1 MKRAARAAGGSVRR
15 AALVLAVLVPAS
27 LAVGIWAGPVS
38 LTPAELW
45 AGLAHA
51 QGAAGPIVRELRL
64 PRVLLAFLVGGSL
77 SVVGAALQ
85 ALLRNPLADPYLLGL
100 SGGAGLGA
108 VIAIALNPGWPWA
121 VPAAAFA
128 GAVGAVALVYRL
140 SVVAGRRLDP
150 RVLLLAGV
158 VVGSF
163 AGAIMTAV
171 VSISEAAELRRA
183 FLWLLGGFGGASW
196 RAVAVFAAYAVVPLA
211 ALLLSGRALDLLAIG
226 EETAQHLGADVERQ
240 KRLVYAA
247 TSLLTAASVAV
258 CGIVGF
264 VGLVVPHAIR
274 RAWTPLHRR
283 LLPVAFFAGGAFLVL
298 ADALARTVARP
309 LELPVGAVTALVGV
323 PLFALLLRRNL
334 T

>member
-1 MKRAARAAGGSVRR
+1 VKRV
-15 AALVLAVLVPAS
+15 ALLLLVPVS
-27 LAVGIWAGPVS
+27 LLIGLWAGPVTFS
-38 LTPAELW
+38 PQELW
-45 AGLAHA
+45 DGLLHPYADS
-51 QGAAGPIVRELRL
+51 AAIVRELRV

-77 SVVGAALQ
+77 SVTGASLQ

-108 VIAIALNPGWPWA
+108 VLAIALNPDWPWA

-128 GAVGAVALVYRL
+128 GATGAVALVYRL
-140 SVVAGRRLDP
+140 SVVSGRRLDP

-163 AGAIMTAV
+163 AGAIMTTV
-171 VSISEAAELRRA
+171 ISLSEAAELRRA
-183 FLWLLGGFGGASW
+183 FLWLLGGFGGSSW
-196 RAVAVFAAYAVVPLA
+196 RAVSVFLVYATVPLVL
-211 ALLLSGRALDLLAIG
+211 LLLSGRALDLLSLG
-226 EETAQHLGADVERQ
+226 EESAKHLGADVERS
-240 KRLVYAA
+240 KRIVYLA

-274 RAWTPLHRR
+274 RLWTPMHRE
-283 LLPVAFFAGGAFLVL
+283 LLPAAFLAGGAFLVL
-298 ADALARTVARP
+298 ADALARTIVRP
-309 LELPVGAVTALVGV
+309 LELPVGAVTAIVGV
-323 PLFALLLRRNL
+323 PLFALLLRRNY

>member
-1 MKRAARAAGGSVRR
+1 MRR
-15 AALVLAVLVPAS
+15 SGLVLVLLVPLS
-27 LAVGIWAGPVS
+27 LAVGLWAGPVTLS
-38 LTPAELW
+38 PRELW
-45 AGLAHA
+45 DGLVHPYAES
-51 QGAAGPIVRELRL
+51 AAIVRDLRV

-77 SVVGAALQ
+77 SVVGASLQ

-108 VIAIALNPGWPWA
+108 VIAIALNPNWPWA

-128 GAVGAVALVYRL
+128 GAAGAVALVYRL

-158 VVGSF
+158 IVGSF
-163 AGAIMTAV
+163 AGAIMTTV
-171 VSISEAAELRRA
+171 VSLSDAAELRRA

-196 RAVAVFAAYAVVPLA
+196 SALLIFCAYAAAPLLV
-211 ALLLSGRALDLLAIG
+211 LLLSSRALDLLALG
-226 EETAQHLGADVERQ
+226 EESAKHLGADVERN
-240 KRLVYAA
+240 KRVVYIA

-264 VGLVVPHAIR
+264 VGLVVPHAVR
-274 RAWTPLHRR
+274 RLWTPMHRE
-283 LLPVAFFAGGAFLVL
+283 LLPAVFFLGGAF
-298 ADALARTVARP
+298 
-309 LELPVGAVTALVGV
+309 ELPVGAVTAIVGV
-323 PLFALLLRRNL
+323 PLFALLLRRNY

>member
-1 MKRAARAAGGSVRR
+1 VKRLG
-15 AALVLAVLVPAS
+15 LLLLVPVS
-27 LAVGIWAGPVS
+27 LVIGLWAGPVTF
-38 LTPAELW
+38 TPLELW
-45 AGLAHA
+45 DGLVHPHA
-51 QGAAGPIVRELRL
+51 NASDIVRELRV

-77 SVVGAALQ
+77 SIVGASLQ

-108 VIAIALNPGWPWA
+108 VLAIALNPDWPWA

-128 GAVGAVALVYRL
+128 GATGAVALVYRL

-163 AGAIMTAV
+163 AGAIMTTV
-171 VSISEAAELRRA
+171 VSLSEAAELRRA
-183 FLWLLGGFGGASW
+183 FLWLLGGFGASSW
-196 RAVAVFAAYAVVPLA
+196 RAVWVFSAYAALPLV
-211 ALLLSGRALDLLAIG
+211 LLFLSARSLDLLSLG
-226 EETAQHLGADVERQ
+226 EESAKHLGADVERN
-240 KRLVYAA
+240 KRLVYIA

-274 RAWTPLHRR
+274 RLGTPMHRE
-283 LLPVAFFAGGAFLVL
+283 LLPAAFLAGGAFLVL
-298 ADALARTVARP
+298 ADALARTVVRP
-309 LELPVGAVTALVGV
+309 LELPVGAVTAIVGV
-323 PLFALLLRRNL
+323 PLFALLLRRNY

>member
-1 MKRAARAAGGSVRR
+1 VKRV
-15 AALVLAVLVPAS
+15 ALLLLVPVS
-27 LAVGIWAGPVS
+27 LLVGLWAGPVTFS
-38 LTPAELW
+38 PQELW
-45 AGLAHA
+45 EGLLHPYADS
-51 QGAAGPIVRELRL
+51 AAIVRELRV

-77 SVVGAALQ
+77 SVTGASLQ

-108 VIAIALNPGWPWA
+108 VLAIALNPDWPWA

-128 GAVGAVALVYRL
+128 GATGAVALVYRL
-140 SVVAGRRLDP
+140 SVVSGRRLDP

-163 AGAIMTAV
+163 AGAIMTTV
-171 VSISEAAELRRA
+171 ISLSEAAELRRA
-183 FLWLLGGFGGASW
+183 FLWLLGGFGGSSW
-196 RAVAVFAAYAVVPLA
+196 RAVSVFSVYAAVPLVL
-211 ALLLSGRALDLLAIG
+211 LLLSGRALDLLSLG
-226 EETAQHLGADVERQ
+226 EESAKHLGADVERS
-240 KRLVYAA
+240 KRIVYLA

-274 RAWTPLHRR
+274 RLWTPMHRE
-283 LLPVAFFAGGAFLVL
+283 LLPAAFLAGGAFLVL
-298 ADALARTVARP
+298 ADALARTIVRP
-309 LELPVGAVTALVGV
+309 LELPVGAVTAIVGV
-323 PLFALLLRRNL
+323 PLFALLLRRNY

>member
-1 MKRAARAAGGSVRR
+1 MTRAAG
-15 AALVLAVLVPAS
+15 VLIMLLVPVS
-27 LAVGIWAGPVS
+27 LVVGLWAGPVTLS
-38 LTPAELW
+38 PAELW
-45 AGLAHA
+45 DGLRHPYADS
-51 QGAAGPIVRELRL
+51 AAIVRELRL

-77 SVVGAALQ
+77 SVVGASLQ

-108 VIAIALNPGWPWA
+108 VVAIALNPNWPWA

-128 GAVGAVALVYRL
+128 GAAGAVVYRL

-158 VVGSF
+158 VVGAF
-163 AGAIMTAV
+163 AGAIMTTV
-171 VSISEAAELRRA
+171 VSLSGAAELRRA

-196 RAVAVFAAYAVVPLA
+196 SALLIFSAYAALPLLV
-211 ALLLSGRALDLLAIG
+211 LLVMARALDLLALG
-226 EETAQHLGADVERQ
+226 EESAKHLGADVERN
-240 KRLVYAA
+240 KRIVYIA

-264 VGLVVPHAIR
+264 VGLIVPHAAR
-274 RAWTPLHRR
+274 RIWTPMHRQ
-283 LLPVAFFAGGAFLVL
+283 LLPAVFFVGGAFLVL
-298 ADALARTVARP
+298 ADGLARTIVRP
-309 LELPVGAVTALVGV
+309 LELPVGAVTAIVGV
-323 PLFALLLRRNL
+323 PLFALLLRRNY

>member
-1 MKRAARAAGGSVRR
+1 MKRSG
-15 AALVLAVLVPAS
+15 LVLVLLVPLS
-27 LAVGIWAGPVS
+27 LAVGLWAGPVTLS
-38 LTPAELW
+38 PLELW
-45 AGLAHA
+45 DGLVHPYAES
-51 QGAAGPIVRELRL
+51 AAIVRDLRV

-77 SVVGAALQ
+77 SVVGASLQ

-108 VIAIALNPGWPWA
+108 VIAIALNPDWPWA

-128 GAVGAVALVYRL
+128 GAAGAVALVYRL

-158 VVGSF
+158 IVGSF
-163 AGAIMTAV
+163 AGAIMTTV
-171 VSISEAAELRRA
+171 VSLSEAAELRRA

-196 RAVAVFAAYAVVPLA
+196 SALLIFCAYAAAPLLV
-211 ALLLSGRALDLLAIG
+211 LLLSSRALDLLALG
-226 EETAQHLGADVERQ
+226 EESAKHLGADVERN
-240 KRLVYAA
+240 KRVVYIA

-264 VGLVVPHAIR
+264 VGLVVPHAVR
-274 RAWTPLHRR
+274 RLWTPMHRE
-283 LLPVAFFAGGAFLVL
+283 LLPAVFFLGGAFLVL
-298 ADALARTVARP
+298 ADGLARTIVRP
-309 LELPVGAVTALVGV
+309 LELPVGAVTAIVGV
-323 PLFALLLRRNL
+323 PLFALLLRRNY

>member
-1 MKRAARAAGGSVRR
+1 VKRAGVLLLLIPLS
-15 AALVLAVLVPAS
+15 LVIGL
-27 LAVGIWAGPVS
+27 WAGPVTFS
-38 LTPAELW
+38 PLELW
-45 AGLAHA
+45 DGLIHPYAD
-51 QGAAGPIVRELRL
+51 AAPIVRELRV

-77 SVVGAALQ
+77 SIVGASLQ

-108 VIAIALNPGWPWA
+108 VLAIALNPAWPWA

-128 GAVGAVALVYRL
+128 GATGAVALVYRL

-163 AGAIMTAV
+163 AGALMTTV
-171 VSISEAAELRRA
+171 VSLSEAAELRRA
-183 FLWLLGGFGGASW
+183 FLWLLGGFGASSW
-196 RAVAVFAAYAVVPLA
+196 QAVSVFSAYAAAPLV
-211 ALLLSGRALDLLAIG
+211 LLFLSGRTLDLLSLG
-226 EETAQHLGADVERQ
+226 EESAKHLGADVERS
-240 KRLVYAA
+240 KRLVYIA

-274 RAWTPLHRR
+274 RLGAPMHRE
-283 LLPVAFFAGGAFLVL
+283 LLPAAFVAGGAFLVL
-298 ADALARTVARP
+298 ADAVARTVVRP
-309 LELPVGAVTALVGV
+309 LELPVGAVTAIVGV
-323 PLFALLLRRNL
+323 PLFALLLRRNY

>member
-1 MKRAARAAGGSVRR
+1 VKRVGLLLLLIPLS
-15 AALVLAVLVPAS
+15 LVIGL
-27 LAVGIWAGPVS
+27 WAGPVTF
-38 LTPAELW
+38 TPAELW
-45 AGLAHA
+45 DGLIHPYAD
-51 QGAAGPIVRELRL
+51 AAPIVRELRV
-64 PRVLLAFLVGGSL
+64 PRVVLAFLVGGSL
-77 SVVGAALQ
+77 SIVGASLQ

-108 VIAIALNPGWPWA
+108 VLAIALNPAWPWA

-128 GAVGAVALVYRL
+128 GATGAVALVYRL

-163 AGAIMTAV
+163 AGALMTTV
-171 VSISEAAELRRA
+171 VSLSEAAELRRA
-183 FLWLLGGFGGASW
+183 FLWLLGWFGAASW
-196 RAVAVFAAYAVVPLA
+196 QAVSVFSAYAAVPLV
-211 ALLLSGRALDLLAIG
+211 LLFLSGRSLDLLSLG
-226 EETAQHLGADVERQ
+226 EESAKHLGADVERN
-240 KRLVYAA
+240 KRLVYVA

-274 RAWTPLHRR
+274 RLGAPMHRE
-283 LLPVAFFAGGAFLVL
+283 LLPAAFVAGGAFLVL
-298 ADALARTVARP
+298 ADAVARTVVRP
-309 LELPVGAVTALVGV
+309 LELPVGAVTAIVGV
-323 PLFALLLRRNL
+323 PLFALLLRRNY

>member
-1 MKRAARAAGGSVRR
+1 VKRV
-15 AALVLAVLVPAS
+15 ALLLLVPVS
-27 LAVGIWAGPVS
+27 LMVGLWAGPVTFS
-38 LTPAELW
+38 PQQLW
-45 AGLAHA
+45 EGLLHPYADS
-51 QGAAGPIVRELRL
+51 AAIVRELRV

-77 SVVGAALQ
+77 SVTGASLQ

-108 VIAIALNPGWPWA
+108 VLAIALNPDWPWA

-128 GAVGAVALVYRL
+128 GATGAVALVYRL
-140 SVVAGRRLDP
+140 SVVSGRRLDP

-163 AGAIMTAV
+163 AGAIMTTV
-171 VSISEAAELRRA
+171 ISLSEAAELRRA
-183 FLWLLGGFGGASW
+183 FLWLLGGFGGSSW
-196 RAVAVFAAYAVVPLA
+196 RAVSVFSVYAAVPLVL
-211 ALLLSGRALDLLAIG
+211 LLLSGRALDLLSLG
-226 EETAQHLGADVERQ
+226 EESAKHLGADVERS
-240 KRLVYAA
+240 KRIVYLA

-274 RAWTPLHRR
+274 RLWTPMHRE
-283 LLPVAFFAGGAFLVL
+283 LLPAAFVAGGAFLVL
-298 ADALARTVARP
+298 ADALARTIVRP
-309 LELPVGAVTALVGV
+309 LELPVGAVTAIVGV
-323 PLFALLLRRNL
+323 PLFALLLRRNY

>member
-1 MKRAARAAGGSVRR
+1 VKRL
-15 AALVLAVLVPAS
+15 ALLLLVPVS
-27 LAVGIWAGPVS
+27 LLVGLWAGPVTFS
-38 LTPAELW
+38 PLELW
-45 AGLAHA
+45 EGLLHRHA
-51 QGAAGPIVRELRL
+51 DSAAIVRELRV

-77 SVVGAALQ
+77 SVTGASLQ

-108 VIAIALNPGWPWA
+108 VLAIALNPNWPWA

-128 GAVGAVALVYRL
+128 GAAGAVALVYRL
-140 SVVAGRRLDP
+140 SVVSGRRLDP

-163 AGAIMTAV
+163 AGAIMTTV
-171 VSISEAAELRRA
+171 ISLSEAAELRRA
-183 FLWLLGGFGGASW
+183 FLWLLGGFGGSSW
-196 RAVAVFAAYAVVPLA
+196 RAVSVFSAYAVVPLVL
-211 ALLLSGRALDLLAIG
+211 LLLSGRALDLLSLG
-226 EETAQHLGADVERQ
+226 EESAKHLGADVERN
-240 KRLVYAA
+240 KRIVYLA

-274 RAWTPLHRR
+274 RLWTPMHRE
-283 LLPVAFFAGGAFLVL
+283 LLPAAFAAGGAFLVL
-298 ADALARTVARP
+298 ADALARTIVRP
-309 LELPVGAVTALVGV
+309 LELPVGAVTAIVGV
-323 PLFALLLRRNL
+323 PLFALLLRRNY

>member
-1 MKRAARAAGGSVRR
+1 MRR
-15 AALVLAVLVPAS
+15 SGLVLVLLVPLS
-27 LAVGIWAGPVS
+27 LAVGLWAGPVTLS
-38 LTPAELW
+38 PLELW
-45 AGLAHA
+45 DGLVHPYAES
-51 QGAAGPIVRELRL
+51 AAIVRDLRV

-77 SVVGAALQ
+77 SVVGASLQ

-108 VIAIALNPGWPWA
+108 VIAIALNPDWPWA

-128 GAVGAVALVYRL
+128 GAAGAVALVYRL

-158 VVGSF
+158 IVGAF
-163 AGAIMTAV
+163 AGAIMTTV
-171 VSISEAAELRRA
+171 VSLSEAAELRRA

-196 RAVAVFAAYAVVPLA
+196 SALLIFCAYAAAPLLV
-211 ALLLSGRALDLLAIG
+211 LLLSSRALDLLALG
-226 EETAQHLGADVERQ
+226 EESAKHLGADVERN
-240 KRLVYAA
+240 KRVVYIA

-264 VGLVVPHAIR
+264 VGLVVPHAVR
-274 RAWTPLHRR
+274 RLWTPMHRE
-283 LLPVAFFAGGAFLVL
+283 LLPAVFFLGGAFLVL
-298 ADALARTVARP
+298 ADGLARTIVRP
-309 LELPVGAVTALVGV
+309 LELPVGAVTAIVGV
-323 PLFALLLRRNL
+323 PLFALLLRRNY

>member
-1 MKRAARAAGGSVRR
+1 MKRV
-15 AALVLAVLVPAS
+15 ALLLLTVP
-27 LAVGIWAGPVS
+27 LTVVVGLWAGPVTF
-38 LTPAELW
+38 TPAELW
-45 AGLAHA
+45 HGLMQPQADA
-51 QGAAGPIVRELRL
+51 SAIVRELRV

-108 VIAIALNPGWPWA
+108 VIAIALNPDWAWA

-128 GAVGAVALVYRL
+128 GAAGAVALVYRL
-140 SVVAGRRLDP
+140 SVVSGRRLDP

-163 AGAIMTAV
+163 AGALMTTV
-171 VSISEAAELRRA
+171 VSLSEAAELRRA
-183 FLWLLGGFGGASW
+183 FLWLLGGFGASSW
-196 RAVAVFAAYAVVPLA
+196 RAVAVFSAYAVAP
-211 ALLLSGRALDLLAIG
+211 LLLLFLSARPLDLLSLG
-226 EETAQHLGADVERQ
+226 EESAKHLGADVERN
-240 KRLVYAA
+240 KRLVYIT

-274 RAWTPLHRR
+274 RLGTPMHRE
-283 LLPVAFFAGGAFLVL
+283 LLPAAFVAGGGFLVL
-298 ADALARTVARP
+298 ADAVARTVVRP

-323 PLFALLLRRNL
+323 PLFALLLRRNY

>member
-1 MKRAARAAGGSVRR
+1 MRR
-15 AALVLAVLVPAS
+15 SGLVLVLLVPLS
-27 LAVGIWAGPVS
+27 LAVGLWAGPVTLS
-38 LTPAELW
+38 PVELW
-45 AGLAHA
+45 DGLVHPYAES
-51 QGAAGPIVRELRL
+51 AAIVRDLRV

-77 SVVGAALQ
+77 SVVGASLQ

-108 VIAIALNPGWPWA
+108 VIAIALNPNWPWA

-128 GAVGAVALVYRL
+128 GAAGAVALVYRL

-158 VVGSF
+158 IVGSF
-163 AGAIMTAV
+163 AGAIMTTV
-171 VSISEAAELRRA
+171 VSLSDAAELRRA

-196 RAVAVFAAYAVVPLA
+196 SALLIFCAYAAAPLLV
-211 ALLLSGRALDLLAIG
+211 LLLSSRALDLLALG
-226 EETAQHLGADVERQ
+226 EESAKHLGADVERN
-240 KRLVYAA
+240 KRVVYIA

-264 VGLVVPHAIR
+264 VGLVVPHAVR
-274 RAWTPLHRR
+274 RLWTPMHRE
-283 LLPVAFFAGGAFLVL
+283 LLPAVFFLGGAFLVL
-298 ADALARTVARP
+298 ADGLARTIVRP
-309 LELPVGAVTALVGV
+309 LELPVGAVTAIVGV
-323 PLFALLLRRNL
+323 PLFALLLRRNY

>member
-1 MKRAARAAGGSVRR
+1 MKRVGLLLLLIPLS
-15 AALVLAVLVPAS
+15 LVIGL
-27 LAVGIWAGPVS
+27 WAGPVTF
-38 LTPAELW
+38 TPAELW
-45 AGLAHA
+45 DGLIHPYAD
-51 QGAAGPIVRELRL
+51 AAPIVRELRV
-64 PRVLLAFLVGGSL
+64 PRVVLAFLVGGSL
-77 SVVGAALQ
+77 SIVGASLQ

-108 VIAIALNPGWPWA
+108 VLAIALNPAWPWA

-128 GAVGAVALVYRL
+128 GATGAVALVYRL

-163 AGAIMTAV
+163 AGALMTTV
-171 VSISEAAELRRA
+171 VSLSEAAELRRA
-183 FLWLLGGFGGASW
+183 FLWLLGGFGAASW
-196 RAVAVFAAYAVVPLA
+196 QAVSVFSAYAAVPLV
-211 ALLLSGRALDLLAIG
+211 LLFLSGRSLDLLSLG
-226 EETAQHLGADVERQ
+226 EESAKHLGADVERN
-240 KRLVYAA
+240 KRLVYVA

-274 RAWTPLHRR
+274 RLGAPMHRE
-283 LLPVAFFAGGAFLVL
+283 LLPAAFVAGGAFLVL
-298 ADALARTVARP
+298 ADAVARTVVRP
-309 LELPVGAVTALVGV
+309 LELPVGAVTAIVGV
-323 PLFALLLRRNL
+323 PLFALLLRRNY

>member
-1 MKRAARAAGGSVRR
+1 MKHPE
-15 AALVLAVLVPAS
+15 LAIGLLVPVSFA
-27 LAVGIWAGPVS
+27 LGLWAGPVTLS
-38 LTPAELW
+38 PFELW
-45 AGLAHA
+45 EGLRHPYAESSA
-51 QGAAGPIVRELRL
+51 IVRDLRL

-77 SVVGAALQ
+77 AVVGASLQ

-108 VIAIALNPGWPWA
+108 VLAIALNPNWPWA

-128 GAVGAVALVYRL
+128 GAGGAVALVYRL

-158 VVGSF
+158 IVGSF
-163 AGAIMTAV
+163 AGAIMTTV
-171 VSISEAAELRRA
+171 VSLSEAVELRRA

-196 RAVAVFAAYAVVPLA
+196 NALGVFCVYAAVPLFV
-211 ALLLSGRALDLLAIG
+211 LLLSGRSLDLLALG
-226 EETAQHLGADVERQ
+226 EESAKHLGADVERS
-240 KRLVYAA
+240 KRIVYIA

-264 VGLVVPHAIR
+264 VGLVVPHAVR
-274 RAWTPLHRR
+274 RLWTPMHRQ
-283 LLPVAFFAGGAFLVL
+283 LLPAVFFLGGAFLVL
-298 ADALARTVARP
+298 ADGLARTVVRP
-309 LELPVGAVTALVGV
+309 LELPVGAVTAIVGV
-323 PLFALLLRRNL
+323 PLFAILLRRNY

>member
-1 MKRAARAAGGSVRR
+1 MKRAA
-15 AALVLAVLVPAS
+15 LVILFLVPLS
-27 LAVGIWAGPVS
+27 LAIGLWAGPVTLS
-38 LTPAELW
+38 PAELW
-45 AGLAHA
+45 DGLRHSYADS
-51 QGAAGPIVRELRL
+51 AAIVRDLRL

-77 SVVGAALQ
+77 SVVGASLQ

-108 VIAIALNPGWPWA
+108 VLAIALNPEWPWA

-128 GAVGAVALVYRL
+128 GAAGAVALVYRL

-163 AGAIMTAV
+163 AGAIMTTV
-171 VSISEAAELRRA
+171 GSLTEAAELRRA

-196 RAVAVFAAYAVVPLA
+196 SALIIFSAYAAVPLLV
-211 ALLLSGRALDLLAIG
+211 LLLSGRTLDLLALG
-226 EETAQHLGADVERQ
+226 EESAKHLGADVERN
-240 KRLVYAA
+240 KRIVYIA

-264 VGLVVPHAIR
+264 VGLVVPHAVR
-274 RAWTPLHRR
+274 RIWTPMHRQ
-283 LLPVAFFAGGAFLVL
+283 LLPAVFFVGGAFLVL
-298 ADALARTVARP
+298 ADGLARTIVRP
-309 LELPVGAVTALVGV
+309 LELPVGAVTAIVGV
-323 PLFALLLRRNL
+323 PLFALLLRRNY

>member
-1 MKRAARAAGGSVRR
+1 VRR
-15 AALVLAVLVPAS
+15 SVLVLVLLVPLS
-27 LAVGIWAGPVS
+27 LAVGLWAGPVMLS
-38 LTPAELW
+38 PLELW
-45 AGLAHA
+45 DGLIHPYAES
-51 QGAAGPIVRELRL
+51 AAIVRDLRV

-77 SVVGAALQ
+77 SVVGASLQ

-108 VIAIALNPGWPWA
+108 VIAIALNPDWPWA

-128 GAVGAVALVYRL
+128 GAAGAVALVYRL

-158 VVGSF
+158 IVGAF
-163 AGAIMTAV
+163 AGAIMTTV
-171 VSISEAAELRRA
+171 VSLSEPTELRRA

-196 RAVAVFAAYAVVPLA
+196 SALLIFCAYAAAPL
-211 ALLLSGRALDLLAIG
+211 LVLILSSRALDLLALG
-226 EETAQHLGADVERQ
+226 EESAKHLGADVERN
-240 KRLVYAA
+240 KRVVYIA

-264 VGLVVPHAIR
+264 VGLVVPHAVR
-274 RAWTPLHRR
+274 RLWTPLHRE
-283 LLPVAFFAGGAFLVL
+283 LLPAVFFLGGAFLVL
-298 ADALARTVARP
+298 ADGLARTIVRP
-309 LELPVGAVTALVGV
+309 LELPVGAVTAIVGV
-323 PLFALLLRRNL
+323 PLFALLLRRNY

>member
-1 MKRAARAAGGSVRR
+1 MKRAA
-15 AALVLAVLVPAS
+15 LVILLLVPLS
-27 LAVGIWAGPVS
+27 LAIGLWAGPVTLS
-38 LTPAELW
+38 PAELW
-45 AGLAHA
+45 DGLRHPYADS
-51 QGAAGPIVRELRL
+51 AAIVRDLRL

-77 SVVGAALQ
+77 SVVGASLQ

-108 VIAIALNPGWPWA
+108 VLAIALNPEWPWA

-128 GAVGAVALVYRL
+128 GAAGAVALVYRL

-163 AGAIMTAV
+163 AGAIMTTV
-171 VSISEAAELRRA
+171 VSLTEAAELRRA

-196 RAVAVFAAYAVVPLA
+196 SALIIFSAYAAVPLLV
-211 ALLLSGRALDLLAIG
+211 LLLSGRTLDLLALG
-226 EETAQHLGADVERQ
+226 EESAKHLGADVERN
-240 KRLVYAA
+240 KRIVYVA

-264 VGLVVPHAIR
+264 VGLVVPHAVR
-274 RAWTPLHRR
+274 RIWTPMHRQ
-283 LLPVAFFAGGAFLVL
+283 LLPAVFFVGGAFLVL
-298 ADALARTVARP
+298 ADGLARTIVRP
-309 LELPVGAVTALVGV
+309 LELPVGAVTAIVGV
-323 PLFALLLRRNL
+323 PLFALLLRRNY

>member
-1 MKRAARAAGGSVRR
+1 VKRV
-15 AALVLAVLVPAS
+15 ALLLLVPVS
-27 LAVGIWAGPVS
+27 LMVGLWAGPVTFS
-38 LTPAELW
+38 PRELW
-45 AGLAHA
+45 EGLLHPYADS
-51 QGAAGPIVRELRL
+51 AAIVRELRV

-77 SVVGAALQ
+77 SVTGAALQ

-108 VIAIALNPGWPWA
+108 VLAIALNPDWPWA

-128 GAVGAVALVYRL
+128 GATGAVALVYRL
-140 SVVAGRRLDP
+140 SVVSGRRLDP

-163 AGAIMTAV
+163 AGAIMTTV
-171 VSISEAAELRRA
+171 ISLSEAAELRRA
-183 FLWLLGGFGGASW
+183 FLWLLGGFGGSSW
-196 RAVAVFAAYAVVPLA
+196 RAVSVFLVYATVPLVL
-211 ALLLSGRALDLLAIG
+211 LLLSGRALDLLSLG
-226 EETAQHLGADVERQ
+226 EESAKHLGADVERS
-240 KRLVYAA
+240 KRIVYLA

-274 RAWTPLHRR
+274 RLWTPMHRE
-283 LLPVAFFAGGAFLVL
+283 LLPAAFVAGGAFLVL
-298 ADALARTVARP
+298 ADALARTIVRP
-309 LELPVGAVTALVGV
+309 LELPVGAVTAIVGV
-323 PLFALLLRRNL
+323 PLFALLLRRNY